1 MGHRA
6 RKIHALS
13 LLFILAAVFGAGA
26 FLLAQDLS
34 SGSHTVV
41 KRYILPRYSSSGKLQ
56 CVIYG
61 TQAINEGSLIR
72 LAFTP
77 HPETGRNDDDKVAVM
92 IDFVDGSAYSSISQI
107 ETVKPN
113 QIGRAHV

>member
-1 MGHRA
+1 MGLRA

-13 LLFILAAVFGAGA
+13 LLFILAAVFGSGA

-41 KRYILPRYSSSGKLQ
+41 KRYILPRYSNNGKLQ

-61 TQAINEGSLIR
+61 TQAINMVLQEMKERFGCKEVYLS
-72 LAFTP
+72 TD
-77 HPETGRNDDDKVAVM
+77 PENAVGRHVYEKAGFRSEHRMLDDEELFKIVL
-92 IDFVDGSAYSSISQI
+92 
-107 ETVKPN
+107 E
-113 QIGRAHV
+113 